1 LIYQWRFEGVDIA
14 GAISSTL
21 QIPGVDTNDQGTY
34 TCLVA
39 NTSGAV
45 LSLPAPLAV
54 PGQAKWLWI
63 SRPGGSKDDAILGL
77 SLVGANLWGAG
88 LNGGHRFQRFS
99 TLTAAAGSSVL
110 VSSRGDGVNAV
121 AQDALGTVYA
131 GMDDPLTPGKPALFT
146 RYRSA
151 RLSRTQ
157 LATERGSR
165 FSTDSNADTLAVT
178 VDDDSRPIAGGEFQG
193 FGKFG
198 TVSFGSQSLGGMR
211 GFVSAFDALGAQ
223 RWVREVYSDTDAGGS
238 GIWGLAVN
246 AADAVFA
253 CGSVGPSGRVLRS
266 STPSDLATLATT
278 KAACPLALKYDS
290 EGTLVWAASWDVD
303 GHLFSCVTDA
313 DGDLWVTGYEG
324 SRTDAA
330 LQTAVLKELSGIDGS
345 VLQELR
351 LPFAEGCSLA
361 LHPERGVAWLL
372 LDAQGLLDVADR
384 RFGVPG
390 YRVLGLNSSNLT
402 SRWDLPVFGFPTLSS
417 ESEKAD
423 IIFTPD
429 GRLIT
434 GLTFQQQDQPS
445 TVVDFSGQASYSM
458 KSRLT
463 DGFVA
468 IIGEQPL
475 IKTPPTHQFVARG
488 GTATFTVEHEGDL
501 LPKFQWFKSTT
512 ALSGKTTNQLE
523 LTNVQTSTAGS
534 YVVRLSNGRDNL
546 SSPAGKLSVVDQTA
560 KTVTLKARAQL
571 TLTISTGGE
580 GLTYQWFKGTTQ
592 INNVTGRI
600 SGATGKSLVIK
611 AMTVDDAGSYVCK
624 VTNSLTSTSLDGG
637 VNTVV
642 VTP

>member
-1 LIYQWRFEGVDIA
+1 
-14 GAISSTL
+14 
-21 QIPGVDTNDQGTY
+21 
-34 TCLVA
+34 
-39 NTSGAV
+39 
-45 LSLPAPLAV
+45 
-54 PGQAKWLWI
+54 
-63 SRPGGSKDDAILGL
+63 
-77 SLVGANLWGAG
+77 
-88 LNGGHRFQRFS
+88 
-99 TLTAAAGSSVL
+99 
-110 VSSRGDGVNAV
+110 
-121 AQDALGTVYA
+121 
-131 GMDDPLTPGKPALFT
+131 
-146 RYRSA
+146 
-151 RLSRTQ
+151 
-157 LATERGSR
+157 
-165 FSTDSNADTLAVT
+165 
-178 VDDDSRPIAGGEFQG
+178 
-193 FGKFG
+193 
-198 TVSFGSQSLGGMR
+198 
-211 GFVSAFDALGAQ
+211 
-223 RWVREVYSDTDAGGS
+223 
-238 GIWGLAVN
+238 
-246 AADAVFA
+246 
-253 CGSVGPSGRVLRS
+253 
-266 STPSDLATLATT
+266 
-278 KAACPLALKYDS
+278 
-290 EGTLVWAASWDVD
+290 
-303 GHLFSCVTDA
+303 
-313 DGDLWVTGYEG
+313 
-324 SRTDAA
+324 
-330 LQTAVLKELSGIDGS
+330 
-345 VLQELR
+345 
-351 LPFAEGCSLA
+351 
-361 LHPERGVAWLL
+361 L

-475 IKTPPTHQFVARG
+475 VKTPPGHQFVARG
-488 GTATFTVEHEGDL
+488 GTAIFTVEHEGDL

-512 ALSGKTTNQLE
+512 ALSGRTTNELE

-600 SGATGKSLVIK
+600 SGATGTSLVIK